1 MKRACLTILAAL
13 LLWPAL
19 ASAHDVPDVVRISI
33 LLKAENGRM
42 RMLVRVPANAFI
54 DFMFPMFE
62 DGGLDLTQAD
72 AVAADGAEVW
82 IADILPLFENG
93 AAIPRP
99 KVLKTRISRMNDPF
113 FNSFDDALSHMDAP
127 RLAPDTYVTQDQ
139 AAVDALLETPIT
151 SASSVFSYEPRFGR
165 LGVLVYS
172 TLTFLSPDGEARKFF
187 YEGDPDT
194 FALNPGRGY
203 VVRHFLQAGFAHY
216 FTDTIYLLF
225 AVSVAL
231 VFRRA
236 RALLPFVA
244 ALVVAESAA
253 LIIFLGVMPSAPWVP
268 VIAAALI
275 AAATTY
281 MGIEAIVAGEGAR
294 VSLAIGAGLILGS
307 SFWSALQPNL
317 QFAGSHQL
325 ASALGFSAGVVSSEL
340 LAVAAAIAAAAILLK
355 LSRAP
360 RAIVVIA
367 AAVVIHIAW
376 RRMLDRID
384 AFSLVPASAPPVN
397 MTVLAAIALVAA
409 AAVVGRAVYVK
420 RRQRGFVAP
429 AH

>member
-19 ASAHDVPDVVRISI
+19 ASGHDVPDVVRISI

-172 TLTFLSPDGEARKFF
+172 TLTFLSPDGEVRKFF

-194 FALNPGRGY
+194 FALNPQRGY

-244 ALVVAESAA
+244 ALVAAESVA
-253 LIIFLGVMPSAPWVP
+253 LIVFLGVLPSTPWVP
-268 VIAAALI
+268 VMAAASI

-294 VSLAIGAGLILGS
+294 VGLAIGAGLILGS

-397 MTVLAAIALVAA
+397 MTVIAAIGIVAA
-409 AAVVGRAVYVK
+409 AAVVGRAVYIR

>member
-19 ASAHDVPDVVRISI
+19 VSAHDVPDVVRISI

-72 AVAADGAEVW
+72 AVAADGAQVW

-99 KVLKTRISRMNDPF
+99 TVLKTRISRMNDPF

-172 TLTFLSPDGEARKFF
+172 TLTFLAPDGEVRKFF

-231 VFRRA
+231 VFRRV

-244 ALVVAESAA
+244 ALVAAESVA
-253 LIIFLGVMPSAPWVP
+253 LIVFLGVMPSAPWLP

-281 MGIEAIVAGEGAR
+281 MGIEAIVAGDGAR

-307 SFWSALQPNL
+307 SFWCALQPNL
-317 QFAGSHQL
+317 QFAGSHQV
-325 ASALGFSAGVVSSEL
+325 ASALGFGAGVVSSEL

-360 RAIVVIA
+360 LAVVVIA

-397 MTVLAAIALVAA
+397 MTVLAAIGIVAA
-409 AAVVGRAVYVK
+409 AAVVGRAVYLK

>member
-72 AVAADGAEVW
+72 AVAADGAQVW

-99 KVLKTRISRMNDPF
+99 TVLKTRISRMNDPF

-172 TLTFLSPDGEARKFF
+172 TLTFLAPDGEVRKFF

-231 VFRRA
+231 VFRRV

-244 ALVVAESAA
+244 ALVAAESVA
-253 LIIFLGVMPSAPWVP
+253 LIVFLGVMPSAPWIP

-281 MGIEAIVAGEGAR
+281 MGIEAIVAGDGAR

-307 SFWSALQPNL
+307 SFWCALQPNL

-340 LAVAAAIAAAAILLK
+340 LAVAAAIAAAAILLR

-397 MTVLAAIALVAA
+397 MAVLAAIGIAAA

>member
-19 ASAHDVPDVVRISI
+19 ASGHDVPDVVRISI

-172 TLTFLSPDGEARKFF
+172 TLTFLSPDGEVRKFF

-194 FALNPGRGY
+194 FALNPQRGY
-203 VVRHFLQAGFAHY
+203 VVRHFLQSGFAHY

-244 ALVVAESAA
+244 ALVAAESVA
-253 LIIFLGVMPSAPWVP
+253 LIVFLGVLPSTPWVP
-268 VIAAALI
+268 VMAAASI

-294 VSLAIGAGLILGS
+294 VRLAIGAGLILGS

-397 MTVLAAIALVAA
+397 MTVIAAIGIVAA
-409 AAVVGRAVYVK
+409 AAVVGRAVYIR